1 MTNRQVSTGNQYPYP
16 AVPRKWDAEERQ
28 FSQGLRGLFN
38 ILFSRK
44 QTEYCPVGM
53 IVIMD
58 AAPTTFGT
66 WEEVDIGITGTKA
79 WKRLK

>member
-1 MTNRQVSTGNQYPYP
+1 
-16 AVPRKWDAEERQ
+16 
-28 FSQGLRGLFN
+28 LRGLFN